1 MQKQVWKDGACQERF
16 TFDAVGVQLLGWTLC
31 ERFVE
36 EGRAGFGNAS
46 DWKASF
52 LVCAFGDPGPV
63 SWDLAVVIRF
73 IIFRVPFG

>member
-36 EGRAGFGNAS
+36 EKQGLEMRLTGRHPF
-46 DWKASF
+46 WF
-52 LVCAFGDPGPV
+52 
-63 SWDLAVVIRF
+63 
-73 IIFRVPFG
+73 VPLGIQALFHGI